1 MQSYKNW
8 DKKTADATKIL
19 QNVESAVHA
28 VVPGADIVF
37 YGSRARGDADRFSD
51 WDFLILVD
59 PPLTN
64 KLTCEI
70 RERLFDIEL
79 ETDNV
84 LSSIIRTKIEWG
96 SRNYAAIPFKQAV
109 DAEGIIL

>member
-1 MQSYKNW
+1 MQPYKSW
-8 DKKTADATKIL
+8 DKKKPSVTKVI
-19 QNVESAVHA
+19 QKVESAVHA
-28 VVPGADIVF
+28 VAPGADIVL
-37 YGSRARGDADRFSD
+37 YGSRARGDADQFSD
-51 WDFLILVD
+51 WDFLVLVD

-79 ETDNV
+79 ETDNII
-84 LSSIIRTKIEWG
+84 SSIIRTKHEWN

-109 DAEGIIL
+109 ETEGIII